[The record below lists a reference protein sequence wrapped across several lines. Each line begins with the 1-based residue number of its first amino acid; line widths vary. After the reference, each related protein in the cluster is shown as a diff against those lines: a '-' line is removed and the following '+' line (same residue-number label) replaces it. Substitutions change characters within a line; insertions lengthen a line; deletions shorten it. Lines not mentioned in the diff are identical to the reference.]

1 MKYKKLS
8 VLAAALAV
16 AMALSGCGRSDESVP
31 AETTSPAP
39 TAETT
44 IMPTTTPGSVNE
56 KDENTGDMTDPDNSV
71 DAGDGSTSES
81 RQENKGAPD
90 NAGENSTRENAD
102 SARDNADS
110 AMDDMKRAG
119 EDLGDAAQDAGKAV
133 EDGINMQ

>member
-16 AMALSGCGRSDESVP
+16 AMALSGCGGSSETAP
-31 AETTSPAP
+31 AETASPAP

-56 KDENTGDMTDPDNSV
+56 KDENTGDMTNPDNSV

-81 RQENKGAPD
+81 RQENKGYPAVRNFICPIADISAPGGKVVFCHHYFP
-90 NAGENSTRENAD
+90 A
-102 SARDNADS
+102 SAVYN
-110 AMDDMKRAG
+110 
-119 EDLGDAAQDAGKAV
+119 
-133 EDGINMQ
+133 